1 MHTHYTLLSLSPS
14 RSRLLSLLSRTP
26 HPRFSHHHHS
36 LSPFLFIYVHT
47 FSLSLSLYLSPPRP
61 FFRINYISLFPT
73 RSIPATLSPLSSSFI
88 HISSS
93 SFADSIR
100 LHQFFL
106 SVPSLSIIGI
116 DPAIPLYSHDPPA
129 PPSLSISPHRR
140 RRRRRAVALPS
151 STPLHSTPLHSTTLS
166 RFFEKSRAPCQPV
179 STRHTATRP
188 AYRRVYRQ
196 PPPPS
201 PTLQRGRLPK
211 AFLPLSR
218 YPFWKATA
226 HDPRRG
232 FLLSPPTHL
241 RYMPCKR
248 AYSRAARVTSFLS
261 NGTLLFHPLP
271 LSSDKFSTDDRSSP
285 PNETFDR
292 NLSL

>member
-47 FSLSLSLYLSPPRP
+47 FSLSLSLYLSPPHS

-100 LHQFFL
+100 LHQFFP

-151 STPLHSTPLHSTTLS
+151 STPLHSTPLHYPLS
-166 RFFEKSRAPCQPV
+166 IFRKIARSVP
-179 STRHTATRP
+179 TRVDATHGHTAGLSARVSPTPSSLADVTKRP
-188 AYRRVYRQ
+188 A
-196 PPPPS
+196 
-201 PTLQRGRLPK
+201 PK
-211 AFLPLSR
+211 GIFAL
-218 YPFWKATA
+218 
-226 HDPRRG
+226 
-232 FLLSPPTHL
+232 
-241 RYMPCKR
+241 
-248 AYSRAARVTSFLS
+248 VEISFLKS
-261 NGTLLFHPLP
+261 HRA
-271 LSSDKFSTDDRSSP
+271 RSSP
-285 PNETFDR
+285 GISIIPADSSSIHA
-292 NLSL
+292 L